1 MKIKIEIEID
11 TIEDRQE
18 LDDIISFIKSQLHDS
33 TPVEV
38 QSSNKKQTF
47 KERK

>member
-18 LDDIISFIKSQLHDS
+18 LDDIISFIKSQLHD
-33 TPVEV
+33 PAPAEA

-47 KERK
+47 KGRK